1 MEKLK
6 SGQAGHWG
14 SRLKDTLLLC
24 LAAVLAYRAIG
35 AGTLTHLSQ
44 GSGATAEMWAC
55 PPRQRLPSFTVYILS
70 HQRGPCPRTLCEIM
84 CFVVVG
90 ATKCTRMTHP
100 SGTKEAWR
108 VSLTCDSKVTK
119 DVLVCQKEK
128 DPLDEMAVLV
138 FLAPKAH

>member
-1 MEKLK
+1 
-6 SGQAGHWG
+6 
-14 SRLKDTLLLC
+14 
-24 LAAVLAYRAIG
+24 
-35 AGTLTHLSQ
+35 
-44 GSGATAEMWAC
+44 
-55 PPRQRLPSFTVYILS
+55 
-70 HQRGPCPRTLCEIM
+70 M

-90 ATKCTRMTHP
+90 ATECTRMTHP